1 MPESAEEATKAHE
14 LEVSME
20 AAAVLLSLA
29 MRDTEPPVAELCE
42 ALSRIGGQLAA
53 WRTRAVAGEPGPAAL
68 NGHADAVRAQL
79 ESDVAICIQSLQF
92 HDRLIQQLC
101 AVRGLLA
108 SVIERSPLDVT
119 GFGAH
124 RWEEMLRTLRERLS
138 EESQQ
143 HLFNLLL
150 RTGVVDEQGRQIQ
163 QAEGG
168 SIELF

>member
-1 MPESAEEATKAHE
+1 MLQSAEESTKAHE

-53 WRTRAVAGEPGPAAL
+53 WRTRAAAGQGPAGL

-79 ESDVAICIQSLQF
+79 ESDVAVCIQSMQF
-92 HDRLIQQLC
+92 HDRLIQQLS

-168 SIELF
+168 SVELF

>member
-1 MPESAEEATKAHE
+1 MLQPAEEATKAHE

-42 ALSRIGGQLAA
+42 ALSRIGAELTA
-53 WRTRAVAGEPGPAAL
+53 WRTRAAAGEPGPAGL
-68 NGHADAVRAQL
+68 NGNADAVRAQL
-79 ESDVAICIQSLQF
+79 ESDVTVCIRSLQF
-92 HDRLIQQLC
+92 HDRLIQQLS

-108 SVIERSPLDVT
+108 SVIEHSPLDVT

-138 EESQQ
+138 EEAQQ

-168 SIELF
+168 SVELF